1 MPNNWS
7 PDSWREKTISQQP
20 VYPNQELLH
29 DSLKR
34 LAALPP
40 LVTSWEIENLKDQLG
55 AASRG
60 EAFLLQGG
68 DCSESLDDC
77 RNESIVR
84 NLKVL
89 MQMSFVLIY
98 GSMKKVVRVG
108 RMAGQ
113 YAKPRSADTETR
125 DGVTLPVYR
134 GDIVN
139 RSGFSKADR
148 EPNPELLLR
157 GYERAALT
165 LNFIRGLIFGGFA
178 DLHHPENWE
187 LEFATKSP
195 RLAEYKEMVKSITNS
210 LKFMEAVLG
219 SRLKDSQGVDVFTS
233 HEGLHLNYET
243 AQTRQVP
250 RREGWYNMST
260 HMPWIGYRTRHID
273 GAHVEYFRGI
283 ENPIGLKVGPGM
295 ECDELTNIIKVLNP
309 ENEPGRI
316 TLIHRMGAKTVGEY
330 LPPLLEAVKKKDQ
343 VVTWCA
349 DPMHGNTYATEDGIK
364 TRSFEDIYTEL
375 LKTFDIHNECGT
387 ILGGVHLELTGDNV
401 TECVGGAG
409 ELSEPDLKK
418 AYKSQVDP
426 RLNYEQA
433 MELAFLIAEKMKINA
448 VKA

>member
-1 MPNNWS
+1 MPNHWS

-20 VYPNQELLH
+20 VYTDQEKLQETLE
-29 DSLKR
+29 R

-108 RMAGQ
+108 RIAGQ

-165 LNFIRGLIFGGFA
+165 LNFIRGLIVGGFA

-195 RLAEYKEMVKSITNS
+195 RLSEYKEMVKSITNS

-219 SRLKDSQGVDVFTS
+219 SQLKHSKAVDVFTS

-243 AQTRQVP
+243 AQTRPVP
-250 RREGWYNMST
+250 RREGWYNLSC

-283 ENPIGLKVGPGM
+283 ENPVGLKVGPGM
-295 ECDELTNIIKVLNP
+295 ECDELTDIISVLNP
-309 ENEPGRI
+309 ENEPGKV
-316 TLIHRMGAKTVGEY
+316 TLIHRMGAKQVDES
-330 LPPLLEAVKKKDQ
+330 LPALLEAVKKKGQ

-349 DPMHGNTYATEDGIK
+349 DPMHGNTYATESGIK

-375 LKTFDIHNECGT
+375 LKTFDIHNDCGT

-409 ELSEPDLKK
+409 QLAELDLQK

-433 MELAFLIAEKMKINA
+433 MELAFLISEKMKINA
-448 VKA
+448 AQ

>member
-1 MPNNWS
+1 MPKNWS

-20 VYPNQELLH
+20 VYPDQEKLQN
-29 DSLKR
+29 SLKR

-40 LVTSWEIENLKDQLG
+40 LVTSWEIESLKDQLA

-77 RNESIVR
+77 CNESIVR

-108 RMAGQ
+108 RIAGQ

-139 RSGFSKADR
+139 RSGFSKTDR

-165 LNFIRGLIFGGFA
+165 LNFIRGLIVGGFA

-195 RLAEYKEMVKSITNS
+195 RLSEYKQMVKSITNS

-219 SRLKDSQGVDVFTS
+219 SRLNDGRGIDFFTS
-233 HEGLHLNYET
+233 TKACTSTTN
-243 AQTRQVP
+243 
-250 RREGWYNMST
+250 RR
-260 HMPWIGYRTRHID
+260 R
-273 GAHVEYFRGI
+273 RGKC
-283 ENPIGLKVGPGM
+283 PAV
-295 ECDELTNIIKVLNP
+295 
-309 ENEPGRI
+309 
-316 TLIHRMGAKTVGEY
+316 TVGTT
-330 LPPLLEAVKKKDQ
+330 LALTCHGSAIGPATSTARMLNTFAVSKIQLGSKS
-343 VVTWCA
+343 
-349 DPMHGNTYATEDGIK
+349 DPAWSVM
-364 TRSFEDIYTEL
+364 S
-375 LKTFDIHNECGT
+375 
-387 ILGGVHLELTGDNV
+387 
-401 TECVGGAG
+401 
-409 ELSEPDLKK
+409 
-418 AYKSQVDP
+418 
-426 RLNYEQA
+426 
-433 MELAFLIAEKMKINA
+433 
-448 VKA
+448 